1 MSRKKQTRVDPNAAA
16 FAAAWRRL
24 AGHPMFAPMRS
35 FPVGPWQ
42 TAGAHA
48 ALVDDGR
55 LVAAKAIAVVDARG
69 QIRASA
75 AHRLDEEQWVWVLAH
90 CLLHLGFGHLA
101 ADRHA
106 TDPAYAD
113 VACLAVA
120 RFQRAVKL
128 GTEPLP
134 LPAELPSTDE
144 EVLLRQW
151 RQAGVPAEYV
161 GCGTGGNASDLVPPS
176 GGTTAAGTT
185 SGGTTSGGTTAAAGW
200 DWPAQFA
207 VGLSAAAVAAVD
219 VAGGA
224 RASLTDP
231 AARRQPWHLA
241 MSWFLS
247 SYPLLGA
254 LAARFTLV
262 ADVDLAHSWDITIA
276 AVSPS
281 AGEIYLNPLRQLS
294 STQWRFVLA
303 HEMLHAALRH
313 GDRVGARDPYLW
325 NVAADYV
332 VNGWLIEMGVGDP
345 PDGLLHDPRLA
356 GLSAEAVYDQ
366 IATDLRRLRKL
377 ATLRGTGLGDVLGEP
392 LPYTGSPG
400 HRADLD
406 DFYRRALLDGYAYHQ
421 RDGRGHLPAGL
432 VAEIRVLQHPPLP
445 WDAKLAHWFDEY
457 VPSPQRARSYARPS
471 RRQASTPDIPRPGW
485 RWSDEP
491 VSRCT
496 FGVVLDTSG
505 SMNHELLGKALGAIA
520 SYATARDV
528 PAARVVF
535 CDAHPY
541 DAGYLPVE
549 QIAGRVRIRGR
560 GGTVLQPGIR
570 LLEGAADFPS
580 TAPILV
586 ITDGDCD
593 VLRIRCEHAFLV
605 PDGARLPFTPRGPVF
620 GLR

>member
-1 MSRKKQTRVDPNAAA
+1 MARKKKEQVDPNAAA
-16 FAAAWRRL
+16 FSAAWRRL
-24 AGHPMFAPMRS
+24 AGHPMFAPMGS

-42 TAGAHA
+42 TAGAQA
-48 ALVDDGR
+48 ALVDDGQ
-55 LVAAKAIAVVDARG
+55 LTAAKAIAVVDARG
-69 QIRASA
+69 QIRASM
-75 AHRLDEEQWVWVLAH
+75 AHRLDEEQWLWVLAH
-90 CLLHLGFGHLA
+90 CLLHLGFGHLS
-101 ADRHA
+101 ADRYG
-106 TDPAYAD
+106 TDPAYAN
-113 VACLAVA
+113 VACLAVT

-128 GTEPLP
+128 GTEPLL
-134 LPAELPSTDE
+134 LPAELPNTDE
-144 EVLLRQW
+144 QVLLRQW

-161 GCGTGGNASDLVPPS
+161 GCGTGGNASDL
-176 GGTTAAGTT
+176 AASPVGMM
-185 SGGTTSGGTTAAAGW
+185 AVGW

-207 VGLSAAAVAAVD
+207 VGLSAAAMAAVD

-224 RASLTDP
+224 RRSLTDP
-231 AARRQPWHLA
+231 AVRRQPWQLA

-254 LAARFTLV
+254 LASRFTLV
-262 ADVDLAHSWDITIA
+262 ADADLARSWHITIA

-281 AGEIYLNPLRQLS
+281 AGEIYLNPLRKLS

-313 GDRVGARDPYLW
+313 GDRVGGRDPYLW

-332 VNGWLIEMGVGDP
+332 INGWLIEMGVGEP
-345 PDGLLHDPRLA
+345 PDGLLHDPQLA

-366 IATDLRRLRKL
+366 IAKDLRRLRKL

-392 LPYTGSPG
+392 LPYAGRPG
-400 HRADLD
+400 QGVDLD

-421 RDGRGHLPAGL
+421 REGRGHLPAGL
-432 VAEIRVLQHPPLP
+432 VAEIQVLQQPPLP
-445 WDAKLAHWFDEY
+445 WDARLAHWFDEY
-457 VPSPQRARSYARPS
+457 VPSPRRVRSYARPS
-471 RRQASTPDIPRPGW
+471 RRQASTPGIPRPGW
-485 RWSDEP
+485 RWPDES

-549 QIAGRVRIRGR
+549 QIAGRVRVRGR

-570 LLEGAADFPS
+570 LLESATDFS
-580 TAPILV
+580 TDAPILV
-586 ITDGDCD
+586 ITDGYCD
-593 VLRIRCEHAFLV
+593 VVRIRREHAFLV
-605 PDGARLPFTPRGPVF
+605 PDAARLPFTPRGPVF
-620 GLR
+620 RLR